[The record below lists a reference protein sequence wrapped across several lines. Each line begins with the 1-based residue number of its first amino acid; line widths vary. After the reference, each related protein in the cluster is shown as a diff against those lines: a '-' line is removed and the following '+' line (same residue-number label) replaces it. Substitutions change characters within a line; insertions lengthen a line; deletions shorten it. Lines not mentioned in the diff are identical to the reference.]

1 MVATDDNV
9 AMALALCLLFDPRTE
24 RLVREL
30 WARLEASGIRT
41 LLSHTHG
48 HHHPHLSYAVLL
60 DWEESAVREA
70 VAGLPDVGP
79 VEVAV
84 QGTVLFPRGR
94 AAMACS
100 VTSDVTSR
108 QERVASVLA
117 GTGATLHRHYEPGHW
132 TPHVSVSTGVRADD
146 LSAVVSAVSDMLPLV
161 LGVDRAALIDT
172 SDGRL
177 WPLERIP

>member
-1 MVATDDNV
+1 MTHHNE
-9 AMALALCLLFDPRTE
+9 AMALALCLLFDSRTE

-30 WARLEASGIRT
+30 WARLEANGIPT

-60 DWEESAVREA
+60 GWDHGAVRAA
-70 VAGLPDVGP
+70 VAELPDSGP

-100 VTSDVTSR
+100 VTSAVTLR
-108 QERVASVLA
+108 QERAGSALA
-117 GTGATLHRHYEPGHW
+117 ATGATMHRHYEPGHW
-132 TPHVSVSTGVRADD
+132 TPHVSVSTGVGADS
-146 LSAVVSAVSDMLPLV
+146 LPVVVSAVSDVLPLT
-161 LGVDRAALIDT
+161 LRADRAALIDT

-177 WPLERIP
+177 WPLDRLP

>member
-1 MVATDDNV
+1 
-9 AMALALCLLFDPRTE
+9 MALALCLLFDSRTE

-30 WARLEASGIRT
+30 WARLEANGIRT

-60 DWEESAVREA
+60 EWEVEAVRAA
-70 VAGLPDVGP
+70 VAELPDVGP
-79 VEVAV
+79 VDVAV

-108 QERVASVLA
+108 QERVAQALIA
-117 GTGATLHRHYEPGHW
+117 TGAMLHRHYEPGHW
-132 TPHVSVSTGVRADD
+132 TPHVSVSTGVAADD
-146 LSAVVSAVSDMLPLV
+146 MSAVVGAVSDVLPLT
-161 LGVDRAALIDT
+161 LHADRAALIDT
-172 SDGRL
+172 SDGQL
-177 WPLERIP
+177 WPLDRVP

>member
-1 MVATDDNV
+1 
-9 AMALALCLLFDPRTE
+9 MALALCLLFDPRTE

-30 WARLEASGIRT
+30 WARLEANGIPT

-60 DWEESAVREA
+60 EWDDTAVRASASELLA
-70 VAGLPDVGP
+70 TGP

-100 VTSDVTSR
+100 VTSDVTAR
-108 QERVASVLA
+108 QERAASALLA
-117 GTGATLHRHYEPGHW
+117 TGAILHRHYEPGHW

-146 LSAVVSAVSDMLPLV
+146 LAAVVSAVSDVLPLV
-161 LGVDRAALIDT
+161 LRADRAALIDT
-172 SDGRL
+172 SDGQL
-177 WPLERIP
+177 WPLDRIP